1 MSHRRV
7 FAGLA
12 CLLFV
17 LCDSALAADEERSEL
32 SCAGGYAPS
41 FRLTGAVRT
50 PQTFDAAALATLPA
64 SRQTV
69 DFFAGPSGLVSQT
82 YVGVSLNDLLAKAG
96 VIVDPSIKNDVLRK
110 YVAVTGTDCYEIIL
124 SMGEL
129 RPDFGGAAQVLVAY
143 ATGDGSPL
151 STSEGAMRLVV
162 PGDKKGG
169 RYVSNIARIVVR
181 AASE

>member
-12 CLLFV
+12 CLLFL
-17 LCDSALAADEERSEL
+17 LCDSASAADEERSEL

-50 PQTFDAAALATLPA
+50 PDTFDAAALATLPA
-64 SRQTV
+64 SRQSV
-69 DFFAGPSGLVSQT
+69 DFFAGPSGLV
-82 YVGVSLNDLLAKAG
+82 
-96 VIVDPSIKNDVLRK
+96 
-110 YVAVTGTDCYEIIL
+110 
-124 SMGEL
+124 
-129 RPDFGGAAQVLVAY
+129 
-143 ATGDGSPL
+143 
-151 STSEGAMRLVV
+151 RLVV
-162 PGDKKGG
+162 RGDKKGG